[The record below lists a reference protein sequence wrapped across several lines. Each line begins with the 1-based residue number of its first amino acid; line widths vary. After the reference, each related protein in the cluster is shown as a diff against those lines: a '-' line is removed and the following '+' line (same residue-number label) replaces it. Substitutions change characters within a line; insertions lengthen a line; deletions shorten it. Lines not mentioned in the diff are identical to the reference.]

1 MQTPYSGYVQIRRGI
16 LEHLRLGLISPTDK
30 GFYETFIEMADPRSG
45 MLKSNAAELAFLCC
59 SNRKTVQK
67 FLCRL
72 ERKGYIKRFPTPR
85 SHGKYAILINRYR
98 CTLSPHKNMELN
110 AEKTT
115 DWRFPVYEQVS
126 RLGAREGA
134 TPLHKE
140 RARGELR
147 IENKTKVKSRPQTP
161 RAPTS
166 PELRTETEQRRIV
179 DARDGRLQKEAQA
192 RTEAQVGRG
201 PDLPPD
207 VSVCCIECRTAKPTD
222 YDESWVMGANQ
233 FNRCLAGK
241 PPRGSQSSCPRH
253 PKAVSPQ
260 THFHR
265 AAGVG

>member
-1 MQTPYSGYVQIRRGI
+1 MHTPYSGYVQIRRGI

-30 GFYETFIEMADPRSG
+30 GFYETFIEMADPRTG
-45 MLKSNAAELAFLCC
+45 ILNSNAAELAFLCC

-72 ERKGYIKRFPTPR
+72 ERKGYIKRFSTPR

-110 AEKTT
+110 ADKTT
-115 DWRFPVYEQVS
+115 DWRFPIYEQVS
-126 RLGAREGA
+126 RPGARESA

-147 IENKTKVKSRPQTP
+147 IENKTKVKSRPPTP
-161 RAPTS
+161 RAPTTPARRS
-166 PELRTETEQRRIV
+166 ETEQRRIV
-179 DARDGRLQKEAQA
+179 DARDNRQRKE
-192 RTEAQVGRG
+192 TEVRIATSVGKG
-201 PDLPPD
+201 PELPPD
-207 VSVCCIECRTAKPTD
+207 VAVCCIECHAANPTD
-222 YDESWVMGANQ
+222 WNTSWLMGENQ

-241 PPRGSQSSCPRH
+241 PPRGSQSECPRH
-253 PKAVSPQ
+253 PKAVSVG
-260 THFHR
+260 TRFHR